1 MLEAY
6 LSSRDAAHA
15 QSPENTF
22 DILPHPTSFYTVTN
36 HISLYIL
43 ALRGGHTFCTAV
55 FDQVRR
61 YYAENSFTTSAFR
74 LDYVYTHTDSSC
86 ALRDFLIES
95 AVSRIQAHR
104 ASGPSIHLTAPSSQE
119 LAPAPSTTASIAA
132 ATPSPRQPAA
142 TTSRKPASRQADG
155 LHLAE
160 PPHPPLRPRTHT
172 TITTTNAPAKGRLDA
187 STIPLTHPAPPSTA
201 PTTSASD
208 HLASAASAASTA
220 DARIDVRWASC
231 GSGSRAA
238 R

>member
-6 LSSRDAAHA
+6 LSSQGAAHA

-95 AVSRIQAHR
+95 AVSCILSQAHC
-104 ASGPSIHLTAPSSQE
+104 ASSPSIHPSSQE
-119 LAPAPSTTASIAA
+119 LAPAPSTNASTAA
-132 ATPSPRQPAA
+132 ATPSPRQPGA
-142 TTSRKPASRQADG
+142 TTSRKPASG
-155 LHLAE
+155 E
-160 PPHPPLRPRTHT
+160 
-172 TITTTNAPAKGRLDA
+172 
-187 STIPLTHPAPPSTA
+187 S
-201 PTTSASD
+201 
-208 HLASAASAASTA
+208 
-220 DARIDVRWASC
+220 SC
-231 GSGSRAA
+231 
-238 R
+238 